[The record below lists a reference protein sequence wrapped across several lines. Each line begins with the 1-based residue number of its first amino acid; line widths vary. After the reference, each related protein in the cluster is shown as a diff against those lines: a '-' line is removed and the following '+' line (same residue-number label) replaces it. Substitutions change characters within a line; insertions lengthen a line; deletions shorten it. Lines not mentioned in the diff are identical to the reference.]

1 MGEIN
6 DQTQSRNKNWK
17 KIKNEKKEI
26 RDKRRER
33 IWESGRNVEGK
44 LEQQLIDQLDTFQK
58 LRNIHY
64 LVRDVY
70 TNVSK
75 TIDNNVINRY
85 EKNKKKQQIKTNFH
99 SMEDLKNVIDTY
111 INQQQIQQQQQQQ
124 QQPQQQTINIGNIK
138 EIVVQP
144 NSLDIKEIPKSIV
157 LKCLIIIIDKN
168 NQMIALSSNSSLF
181 NLRLNK

>member
-124 QQPQQQTINIGNIK
+124 QQIQQQQQQIQQIQQQQQPQQQTINIGNIK

-144 NSLDIKEIPKSIV
+144 NSLDIKEIP
-157 LKCLIIIIDKN
+157 
-168 NQMIALSSNSSLF
+168 
-181 NLRLNK
+181 